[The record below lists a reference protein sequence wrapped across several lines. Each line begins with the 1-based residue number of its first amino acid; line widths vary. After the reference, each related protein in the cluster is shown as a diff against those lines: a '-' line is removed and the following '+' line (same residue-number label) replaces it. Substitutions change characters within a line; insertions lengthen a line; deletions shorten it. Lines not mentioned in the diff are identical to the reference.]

1 MVGQMGGQM
10 GLKLKVKVKVV
21 VCSKCKFWA
30 ENGSVNE
37 SKSVVILKVKVGKM
51 TSKIGLGLKVK
62 VSLKFEIEI
71 KRILSYNF

>member
-37 SKSVVILKVKVGKM
+37 SKSVVILKVKVGK
-51 TSKIGLGLKVK
+51 
-62 VSLKFEIEI
+62 
-71 KRILSYNF
+71 NDQ